1 MQKNSV
7 VFQNIQNG
15 LNDFYVVARARTKA
29 RFAKMPRS
37 HKYLAARAL
46 TLLRDVANNPEEYF
60 SPAATDAA
68 WTERGRAY
76 ARAHGVATEWAKYNL
91 VKTPADIVVDSV
103 DAAFIE
109 EPALR
114 TQFELFCDGVFDW
127 FYEYADGKSKRLD
140 QVEKNAKKIADGA
153 KRIHTQAE
161 IIRQGKFMYHL
172 THNKLFQA
180 LLFQER

>member
-1 MQKNSV
+1 MRENDV

-68 WTERGRAY
+68 WTERGRAL
-76 ARAHGVATEWAKYNL
+76 ARAHGVAPEWAKHSL

-114 TQFELFCDGVFDW
+114 TQFELFCDDAFDW

-180 LLFQER
+180 LFFQER

>member
-1 MQKNSV
+1 MRENDV
-7 VFQNIQNG
+7 VFQDIKNG
-15 LNDFYVVARARTKA
+15 LNDFYTVANARTQA
-29 RFAKMPRS
+29 RLAKMPSS
-37 HKYLAARAL
+37 HRRYAESAL
-46 TLLRDVANNPEEYF
+46 KLLRDVADNPVEYF
-60 SPAATDAA
+60 SPAATDYA
-68 WTERGRAY
+68 WTQRGRAY
-76 ARAHGVATEWAKYNL
+76 AQAHRVATEWAKYNL

-114 TQFELFCDGVFDW
+114 TQFELFCDDAFDW

-140 QVEKNAKKIADGA
+140 HVEKNAKKIADGA

-180 LLFQER
+180 LFFQER

>member
-1 MQKNSV
+1 MQKDSI
-7 VFQNIQNG
+7 VFQDIQNG
-15 LNDFYVVARARTKA
+15 LNDFYTVARARTKV

-46 TLLRDVANNPEEYF
+46 MRLRDVADNPAEYF
-60 SPAATDAA
+60 SPATTDAA
-68 WTERGRAY
+68 WTERGRA
-76 ARAHGVATEWAKYNL
+76 RAQAYGGAPEWAKHNL
-91 VKTPADIVVDSV
+91 VKTPADMVVDSV

-114 TQFELFCDGVFDW
+114 TQFELFCDDAFDW
-127 FYEYADGKSKRLD
+127 FYEYADGNPKQSA
-140 QVEKNAKKIADGA
+140 QAEKNAKKIADGV

-161 IIRQGKFMYHL
+161 IIRQGKFMYYL